1 MFDGLIKYDLVKGTS
16 EHHVY
21 GQGRTGGEG
30 VFVPRPDSTGEDDGW
45 LVTYVHDAASGTS
58 ELVVVEARDFRAP
71 PVARVLLPV
80 RVPYGFHGTWI
91 ASAELARQQ
100 P

>member
-1 MFDGLIKYDLVKGTS
+1 MFVRNGPNPQFPPLGNY
-16 EHHVY
+16 HWFF
-21 GQGRTGGEG
+21 GGCEG
-30 VFVPRPDSTGEDDGW
+30 IFVPRPDATGEDDGW

-58 ELVVVEARDFRAP
+58 ELVVVNTRDFRAP

-80 RVPYGFHGTWI
+80 RVPYGFHGAWI
-91 ASAELARQQ
+91 SSAELARQR

>member
-1 MFDGLIKYDLVKGTS
+1 LIKYNLDTGTS

-21 GQGRTGGEG
+21 GQGRRGGEG
-30 VFVPRPDSTGEDDGW
+30 VFVPRPDSPEEDDGW
-45 LVTYVHDAASGTS
+45 LVTYVHAAASGTS
-58 ELVVVEARDFRAP
+58 EMVVVETRDFRAP
-71 PVARVLLPV
+71 PIARVLLPV

-91 ASAELARQQ
+91 TSAELARQQ